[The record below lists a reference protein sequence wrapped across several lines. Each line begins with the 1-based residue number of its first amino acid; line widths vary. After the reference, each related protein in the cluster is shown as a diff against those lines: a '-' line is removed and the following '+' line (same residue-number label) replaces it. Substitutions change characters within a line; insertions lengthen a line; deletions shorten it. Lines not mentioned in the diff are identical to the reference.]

1 MGFVAAQL
9 NFSSLMIAL
18 GVWYRIS
25 WIAKPHTIWRN
36 LLEMNHAKELIWRD
50 QTLLS
55 DTNGL
60 GF

>member
-36 LLEMNHAKELIWRD
+36 LLEMNHAKGIDLARSNASI
-50 QTLLS
+50 
-55 DTNGL
+55 
-60 GF
+60 